1 MTELHEIAV
10 TVYVSLSPF
19 ISQALHKISLR
30 DSVCTARVSSS
41 LLSLISLLVD
51 LGVLAD
57 ANRRRRMSEAAAV
70 AAAKARV
77 LINDEFS
84 LSA

>member
-1 MTELHEIAV
+1 MFLP
-10 TVYVSLSPF
+10 L
-19 ISQALHKISLR
+19 QALHKISLR

-57 ANRRRRMSEAAAV
+57 ANRRRRASEAAAV
-70 AAAKARV
+70 AAAKERKRG
-77 LINDEFS
+77 FS
-84 LSA
+84 FRTMGFHFAVGNKQ

>member
-1 MTELHEIAV
+1 ML
-10 TVYVSLSPF
+10 LF
-19 ISQALHKISLR
+19 LQALHKISLR

-57 ANRRRRMSEAAAV
+57 ASRRRRLSQ
-70 AAAKARV
+70 AAAKERLLCCIRLTFHGAAAIWGEMG
-77 LINDEFS
+77 LF
-84 LSA
+84 L

>member
-1 MTELHEIAV
+1 MFLP
-10 TVYVSLSPF
+10 L
-19 ISQALHKISLR
+19 QALHKISLR

-57 ANRRRRMSEAAAV
+57 ANRRRRASEAAAV
-70 AAAKARV
+70 AAAKERKRG
-77 LINDEFS
+77 FS
-84 LSA
+84 FRTMGYHFAVGNKQ

>member
-1 MTELHEIAV
+1 MAGNEAKQRLFL
-10 TVYVSLSPF
+10 SLL
-19 ISQALHKISLR
+19 SQALHKISLR

-70 AAAKARV
+70 AAAKERKG
-77 LINDEFS
+77 FH
-84 LSA
+84 

>member
-1 MTELHEIAV
+1 M
-10 TVYVSLSPF
+10 SLSPF

-84 LSA
+84 LSACIM